1 MILLAA
7 RREALALATS
17 KDRDSLASQVPSASW
32 AAATLLSLL
41 LTISTN
47 VCSGEPLPRTPL
59 WEGTPPVGSWKGA
72 GDAPADENAFIT
84 VHLPEQPNGAAVVI
98 CPGGGYG
105 GLVVDGEGHG
115 IARWLNLH
123 GIAGIVLEY
132 RLPRGRAA
140 VPSLDAAQALRTTR
154 QHADE
159 WKIDSNRI
167 GVIGFS
173 AGGHLAAT
181 AATLSDDGNPAADQ
195 AINALSSRP
204 DFVMLIYPVIDMG
217 ETAHGGSKTNLLG
230 PEPTAELMQ
239 RFSPQL
245 QVTEASPPAFLA
257 HAVDDTVVPIAQ
269 SELFYDAYKAKGVPA
284 LLLRLPNGGHGL
296 NGYKGP
302 SWDAWQ
308 SAAITWLRERG
319 MIPSP

>member
-7 RREALALATS
+7 RREALASASASRPVASSVTSAGRAAALLLPLLLAVATS
-17 KDRDSLASQVPSASW
+17 VSA
-32 AAATLLSLL
+32 A
-41 LTISTN
+41 
-47 VCSGEPLPRTPL
+47 EPLPRTPL
-59 WEGTPPVGSWKGA
+59 WEGTPPVGPWQGV
-72 GDAPADENAFIT
+72 GNTPADENAYVT
-84 VHLPEQPNGAAVVI
+84 VHLPDEPTGAAVVI

-140 VPSLDAAQALRTTR
+140 VPSLDASQAIRLTR
-154 QHADE
+154 QHAAE
-159 WKIDSNRI
+159 WKIDPNRI
-167 GVIGFS
+167 GIIGFS

-181 AATLSDDGNPAADQ
+181 AATLYDNGNPLAEH
-195 AINALSSRP
+195 AINAFSSRP

-217 ETAHGGSKTNLLG
+217 ESAHGGSKTNLLG

-269 SELFYDAYKAKGVPA
+269 SELFYDAYKAKGVQA
-284 LLLRLPNGGHGL
+284 LLLRLPDGGHGL
-296 NGYKGP
+296 NGYKGS

-319 MIPSP
+319 MIPAP